1 MLTCFTI
8 YINDSPNGIV
18 SICKIFADDTSIF
31 SKVFDKNSSQNIL
44 NNDLSIIS
52 EWAFQWK
59 MQFNPDPNKQA
70 NEVYFSRKSNAGVH
84 LPVDLT
90 NSPVQL
96 CESHKHLEIVLDKHL
111 NFHEHIP
118 NKIKICDKL
127 IGTIKHLS
135 FHLPRK
141 SLLPIY
147 KSFIRPHLDFGDII

>member
-1 MLTCFTI
+1 MFILEKYSLRSSPRLCFRTAFI
-8 YINDSPNGIV
+8 SYINDLPNGIV

-70 NEVYFSRKSNAGVH
+70 NDIYFSRKSNAGVY
-84 LPVDLT
+84 LPVDFN

-96 CESHKHLEIVLDKHL
+96 CESHKHLGIVLRRGYSVKY
-111 NFHEHIP
+111 FFQ
-118 NKIKICDKL
+118 
-127 IGTIKHLS
+127 TIS
-135 FHLPRK
+135 
-141 SLLPIY
+141 
-147 KSFIRPHLDFGDII
+147 